1 MWNSLEDIIKEKK
14 LLENNREML
23 LKTMGEMLCNR
34 GNKGAINEMADD
46 ILDLG
51 KRINKLEDIVNCYK
65 EDNDEPS
72 YEYYGKKYQDTN
84 FYSSRD
90 KMEKLNEWKNK
101 IDKGKVKPSVYTRL
115 EKDAMERRNSQ
126 LLMNNYKAENGAIT
140 TDSDSVSSCVNRTIN
155 EINDTIDNR
164 GMTNRFLVDLSFID
178 VPKVMVKSVEYFS
191 DGLTICIYKFVDEN
205 MVPILKKLK
214 EAINESRKFP
224 IDIDHLSASNNLMY
238 RECFSNCFIYGISQT
253 PIDTNSNDFSYIYL
267 NIRYDDVTY
276 EAGKKQEQ
284 GNQGN
289 NK

>member
-23 LKTMGEMLCNR
+23 LKTMEEMFR
-34 GNKGAINEMADD
+34 KGGNEGAIKEMADD

-51 KRINKLEDIVNCYK
+51 KRINKLEDIINCYK

-90 KMEKLNEWKNK
+90 KMEKLNEWKDK
-101 IDKGKVKPSVYTRL
+101 IDKGEIKPSVYTRL

-126 LLMNNYKAENGAIT
+126 LLMNKYKAENGDT
-140 TDSDSVSSCVNRTIN
+140 VTDSDSVSSCVNYIIN
-155 EINDTIDNR
+155 EINGTIDNR
-164 GMTNRFLVDLSFID
+164 CMTNRFLVDLSFID
-178 VPKVMVKSVEYFS
+178 VPKIMAKSVAYFN
-191 DGLTICIYKFVDEN
+191 DGLTICIYDFVDEN

-214 EAINESRKFP
+214 KVVNENRKFP
-224 IDIDHLSASNNLMY
+224 IDIDHLSASNSIMY
-238 RECFSNCFIYGISQT
+238 RECFSNCFIYGMSQT

-276 EAGKKQEQ
+276 EAGKKQE
-284 GNQGN
+284 
-289 NK
+289 

>member
-1 MWNSLEDIIKEKK
+1 
-14 LLENNREML
+14 
-23 LKTMGEMLCNR
+23 
-34 GNKGAINEMADD
+34 
-46 ILDLG
+46 
-51 KRINKLEDIVNCYK
+51 
-65 EDNDEPS
+65 
-72 YEYYGKKYQDTN
+72 
-84 FYSSRD
+84 
-90 KMEKLNEWKNK
+90 
-101 IDKGKVKPSVYTRL
+101 
-115 EKDAMERRNSQ
+115 
-126 LLMNNYKAENGAIT
+126 MNNYKAENGAIT

-191 DGLTICIYKFVDEN
+191 DGLTICIYNFVDEN